1 MKNPL
6 FKSGIKSGTHHLGG
20 VGEIKRIRLRDIHSP
35 QQTVDEKKVR
45 KLARFTK
52 NMPGTPTVSHAG
64 RGKYVLKDGN
74 HRVNAA
80 LRQGKRVIDVRV
92 QKLDSKE
99 PLILFTAASK
109 ILRKMIDSGINVT
122 HGADRLSRNAAGK
135 LTKTKIPWRER
146 AQRAVPGEENLTGNT
161 IQHGRGTPFSTFAH
175 EAGHADDFYGSAE
188 GLARAQK
195 FDNLT
200 TAHASNQK
208 WYKPEQAPS
217 GEFSRVVRENERQA
231 NKSAERML
239 TEGGATPEYLQR
251 FRNERAA
258 PLNSYRN
265 AYGVSAPRSA
275 SAVPPTAA
283 RPAAAA
289 PSNPASPPGNPS
301 NPPGNPGSPTANQ
314 PAQPAQ
320 PAQPPQPPKRG
331 YGGAMAIGAGAL
343 GVGALGVAAAS
354 QGPTDDYRKRQQLSS
369 TSPLIQLSTRALREA
384 AAGRLPLS
392 GLEKLKGTWKAERLV
407 KRVGQGGT
415 QNADLVLHPD
425 HGIAIRKS
433 ARAGITS
440 REEVSSHAEK
450 MMEAQKETG
459 TSGGFAKVFDV
470 QPKGLSYHEYV
481 PGETQARSKWGTG
494 TWIKKEMERLKARGP
509 DHKRLFKPTEKDTA
523 ALERLKKKE
532 PGGSWTNPIGDVIYA
547 REQRL
552 TKASRKLSHTEVP
565 RTAEQKAMIEHLKKK
580 GMHASDLTRRN
591 MINGKAVDYQVESE
605 GGSRLPTRWSS
616 AADNPEYSVFRER
629 KKSFSSP
636 SPLIQ
641 FMHCTAE
648 AVPRADIPR
657 KIVKRKIIKKPIQF
671 AAFDMYRTWMDPI
684 DKSSP
689 GRKDR
694 RALQD
699 AAGRSVDLPASKPP
713 RVPSGGI
720 GRSLS
725 QERIEKK
732 IQQGA
737 AREVADQMEGIRDHP
752 GVGAPSTEG
761 ELARHKKAM
770 QGPELYH
777 PENEVKSS
785 VIHTR
790 NKPAPVEAWKH
801 RDPKAWL
808 VANKAQGRH
817 ADLDPENMTA
827 MQKVSMR
834 KEAQTFRDTEAKT
847 LRSLRGRIQEMR
859 KAVSPGFKPSENFKP
874 SSVSNNIVGGM
885 KPEKWEPK
893 GRLRIG
899 PGLSTP
905 EMVHGA
911 ISYVDQKAGDRISTV
926 KSRLRRMEGTLKTR
940 VGETTG
946 MPEGPARHA
955 KVKGYLEG
963 MISSEGPTAM
973 DLTKKIDPTRSDRIQ
988 KAMSRP
994 GREWNPE
1001 RVERSR
1007 RAIAKLEHQANSA
1020 EYLSQVRQ
1028 GVVKKM
1034 VATPKVSALP
1044 DGYVPGAALKKLG
1057 RIAGATALVGAGA
1070 YGIRKYLNRSK
1081 EEPKQMKMS
1090 ARGRIIQFVV
1100 PRQVKQIRKAILTAR
1115 EPAKRWRASAFAD
1128 HVMSE
1133 SEKRGGTAQRFFPN
1147 LYSNLPPKTYKVFG
1161 RPVDAQRMA
1170 REQSRAGHEEKLIQ
1184 RLVEQG
1190 KIVRTG
1196 NPIPK
1201 EAFTN
1206 YPVNAIG
1213 KLPTVEE
1220 VMSQD
1225 IVGDVSSRVSNQF
1238 AKHAGAAR
1246 AVVAEERRMPLAIIQ
1261 HTPSPLADK
1270 IAATERRAVEAEGLV
1285 GGLRASVA
1293 SSKKA
1298 AAESTSRHAEEMK
1311 RQVFR
1316 GDRNLLIGAGAAG
1329 AAGIGGGY
1337 LIGRKKKEVQFS
1349 EKKRELTP
1357 WQKVGIS
1364 AAASGAVLGAIPAFR
1379 HGSTFRGVAKSIGT
1393 GAGIGSIIGGGGTYV
1408 GTKILGEPR
1417 RDDPIG
1423 TTKRAA
1429 VGGAIAGLGLGAA
1442 GAIALRRGHF
1452 KNAMQDW
1459 RPVTFIRRTAAPV
1472 AIATGAGAGALIA
1485 GSHAADEGQQ
1495 VDTMRNL
1502 KKSIR
1507 MSSKLKPIRFAIEAP
1522 LSGKLAADR
1531 YRKKI
1536 ADDDF
1541 DRRDANV
1548 LRSSGAGAVLGGML
1562 GGRRGALAGAGL
1574 GAASVLGIRQ
1584 ATKSGKDMYG
1594 ERSRGAKQAEGLP
1607 WKIAAIGAAGLS
1619 GRSMYN
1625 KLKSLR
1631 GTTLSRKGG
1640 LIEFRDWSDKWVGDN
1655 VNYTA
1660 RGEDVNRWG
1669 GRGGRLV
1676 RDIGRKARGEEHKD
1690 SRGRVQTPEWQKPWA
1705 KKAML
1710 IGGVGLALGAGVL
1723 TRGKLK
1729 GLAQEAKASYGVN
1742 QVPRPA
1748 ARFAHNVMEG
1758 NVSHSVKNRI
1768 GAFVPGPVK
1777 RGYQKVKGFFS
1788 NVARDVEHKAASKLD
1803 KINEAVENESN
1814 MVVTAKGNIH
1824 NARKVN
1830 AAVAEQEKALN
1841 QANVIAGNA
1850 KEKIRVMRSPEEAAA
1865 EELHNTIHGKPR
1877 TFLSSNEKP
1886 IRFDAWDI
1894 KERSRNTAI
1903 VRTSDYNKTRKEREH
1918 TRMSKS
1924 TGYLLRDLGIAAAGG
1939 IGLWAGHR
1947 RGFAKAAGSAAGT
1960 RPLISPAARAI
1971 EEAPPP
1977 MWIRQPIQAY
1987 QSMSQIIHL
1996 NNQLDNLLT

>member
-1 MKNPL
+1 
-6 FKSGIKSGTHHLGG
+6 
-20 VGEIKRIRLRDIHSP
+20 
-35 QQTVDEKKVR
+35 
-45 KLARFTK
+45 
-52 NMPGTPTVSHAG
+52 
-64 RGKYVLKDGN
+64 
-74 HRVNAA
+74 
-80 LRQGKRVIDVRV
+80 
-92 QKLDSKE
+92 
-99 PLILFTAASK
+99 
-109 ILRKMIDSGINVT
+109 
-122 HGADRLSRNAAGK
+122 
-135 LTKTKIPWRER
+135 
-146 AQRAVPGEENLTGNT
+146 
-161 IQHGRGTPFSTFAH
+161 
-175 EAGHADDFYGSAE
+175 
-188 GLARAQK
+188 
-195 FDNLT
+195 
-200 TAHASNQK
+200 
-208 WYKPEQAPS
+208 
-217 GEFSRVVRENERQA
+217 
-231 NKSAERML
+231 
-239 TEGGATPEYLQR
+239 
-251 FRNERAA
+251 
-258 PLNSYRN
+258 
-265 AYGVSAPRSA
+265 
-275 SAVPPTAA
+275 
-283 RPAAAA
+283 
-289 PSNPASPPGNPS
+289 
-301 NPPGNPGSPTANQ
+301 
-314 PAQPAQ
+314 
-320 PAQPPQPPKRG
+320 
-331 YGGAMAIGAGAL
+331 
-343 GVGALGVAAAS
+343 
-354 QGPTDDYRKRQQLSS
+354 
-369 TSPLIQLSTRALREA
+369 
-384 AAGRLPLS
+384 
-392 GLEKLKGTWKAERLV
+392 
-407 KRVGQGGT
+407 
-415 QNADLVLHPD
+415 
-425 HGIAIRKS
+425 
-433 ARAGITS
+433 
-440 REEVSSHAEK
+440 
-450 MMEAQKETG
+450 
-459 TSGGFAKVFDV
+459 
-470 QPKGLSYHEYV
+470 
-481 PGETQARSKWGTG
+481 
-494 TWIKKEMERLKARGP
+494 
-509 DHKRLFKPTEKDTA
+509 
-523 ALERLKKKE
+523 
-532 PGGSWTNPIGDVIYA
+532 
-547 REQRL
+547 
-552 TKASRKLSHTEVP
+552 
-565 RTAEQKAMIEHLKKK
+565 
-580 GMHASDLTRRN
+580 
-591 MINGKAVDYQVESE
+591 
-605 GGSRLPTRWSS
+605 
-616 AADNPEYSVFRER
+616 
-629 KKSFSSP
+629 
-636 SPLIQ
+636 
-641 FMHCTAE
+641 
-648 AVPRADIPR
+648 
-657 KIVKRKIIKKPIQF
+657 
-671 AAFDMYRTWMDPI
+671 
-684 DKSSP
+684 
-689 GRKDR
+689 
-694 RALQD
+694 
-699 AAGRSVDLPASKPP
+699 
-713 RVPSGGI
+713 
-720 GRSLS
+720 
-725 QERIEKK
+725 
-732 IQQGA
+732 
-737 AREVADQMEGIRDHP
+737 MEGIRDHP

-777 PENEVKSS
+777 PENEAKGS

-790 NKPAPVEAWKH
+790 NKPAPVDAGKH

-827 MQKVSMR
+827 MQKASMR
-834 KEAQTFRDTEAKT
+834 KEAQAFRDTEAKT

-874 SSVSNNIVGGM
+874 SSGSNNIVGGM

-893 GRLRIG
+893 GTLRIG

-911 ISYVDQKAGDRISTV
+911 ISHVDQKAGERISTV
-926 KSRLRRMEGTLKTR
+926 KSRLARMVGTLRNR
-940 VGETTG
+940 VSETTG
-946 MPEGPARHA
+946 IPEGPARHA
-955 KVKGYLEG
+955 QVKGYLEG
-963 MISSEGPTAM
+963 MIPSEGPTAM
-973 DLTKKIDPTRSDRIQ
+973 DLTKKIDPTRSERIQ
-988 KAMSRP
+988 KAMN
-994 GREWNPE
+994 WKPE
-1001 RVERSR
+1001 RVEKSR

-1034 VATPKVSALP
+1034 VAAPRVSTLP

-1070 YGIRKYLNRSK
+1070 YGIRKYLNRNK
-1081 EEPKQMKMS
+1081 EEPKQLKMS

-1115 EPAKRWRASAFAD
+1115 EPAKRWRASSFAD

-1147 LYSNLPPKTYKVFG
+1147 LYSNMPPKTYNLHG

-1170 REQSRAGHEEKLIQ
+1170 REQSRAGHEEKLVQ

-1190 KIVRTG
+1190 KIVRTDK
-1196 NPIPK
+1196 PIPK

-1213 KLPTVEE
+1213 KLPSVEE

-1238 AKHAGAAR
+1238 AKHAGTAR
-1246 AVVAEERRMPLAIIQ
+1246 AVVSEERRMPLAIIQ

-1298 AAESTSRHAEEMK
+1298 ASESASRHAEEMK
-1311 RQVFR
+1311 RQIFR

-1337 LIGRKKKEVQFS
+1337 LLGRKKKEVQFS

-1379 HGSTFRGVAKSIGT
+1379 HGSTFGGVARSIAT
-1393 GAGIGSIIGGGGTYV
+1393 GAGIGSVVGGGGTYI

-1417 RDDPIG
+1417 KDDPIG

-1452 KNAMQDW
+1452 KGAMNDW

-1584 ATKSGKDMYG
+1584 ATNSGKDMYG
-1594 ERSRGAKQAEGLP
+1594 ERSRGAKQAESLP

-1619 GRSMYN
+1619 GRSIYN

-1660 RGEDVNRWG
+1660 RGEDVSRWG

-1758 NVSHSVKNRI
+1758 NVSHSIKNRI

-1777 RGYQKVKGFFS
+1777 RGYQKVKGFFG

-1814 MVVTAKGNIH
+1814 MVVTAKGKIH

-1830 AAVAEQEKALN
+1830 AAVAEQQDAVDKAN
-1841 QANVIAGNA
+1841 AIAKRGQANIQ
-1850 KEKIRVMRSPEEAAA
+1850 VMRSPEEQAA
-1865 EELHNTIHGKPR
+1865 EEILNTIHGKPR

-1903 VRTSDYNKTRKEREH
+1903 VRTPDYDETRKKREH
-1918 TRMSKS
+1918 KRMSKS

-1947 RGFAKAAGSAAGT
+1947 RGFAKAAST
-1960 RPLISPAARAI
+1960 RPLISPTARAI
-1971 EEAPPP
+1971 EEAPPQ
-1977 MWIRQPIQAY
+1977 MWIPQSVQPIRSY
-1987 QSMSQIIHL
+1987 QSMDQIIHL